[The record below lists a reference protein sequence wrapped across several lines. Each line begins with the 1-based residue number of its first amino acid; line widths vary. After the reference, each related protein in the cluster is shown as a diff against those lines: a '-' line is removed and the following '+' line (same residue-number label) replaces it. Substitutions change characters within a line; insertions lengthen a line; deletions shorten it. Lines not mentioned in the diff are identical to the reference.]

1 MGRRWGNENDE
12 SNKRNSIARKE
23 NRGPLSRHWGRPR
36 GVKGA
41 LRMDMCVRVRRGLV
55 VAGLLVGGILA
66 LAAALDAPARA
77 EAVLTTSSI
86 VVEGNRRVEA
96 DTVRSYF
103 KVAPGERLDAAKID
117 AALKALYG
125 TGLFQD
131 VRISQSGGKLI
142 VTVVEAPVI
151 NKIAFEGNRRL
162 KDEQMLQEIQSKERG
177 ALSRATVQADVQR
190 IIEIYQRNG
199 RFDVTVAPKIIDR
212 PNNRV
217 DLVFEINEGEKTGI
231 KSIVFVGNNAY
242 SAWRLKEV
250 IKTSESTLLS
260 FLQTTDVY
268 DADRIEADRDLIRR
282 FYLKHG
288 YADVQV
294 VSAIGV
300 YDPAKKGFIVTFTIE
315 EGAPYHFGAVD
326 IQSNVRAVS
335 GDSLRPV
342 LRMAAG
348 QIYNG
353 EAVEK
358 TVEDM
363 TIELA
368 RRGYPFGQVR
378 PRGDRN
384 PSARTI
390 GVLFVVDEGTRAYI
404 ERINI
409 RGNYRT
415 RDYVIRREFDINEGD
430 PYNRALI
437 DRAER
442 RIKNLNYFKNV
453 KITNEPGSAPDR
465 VVINVDVEEQPTG
478 DFAIQGGYSTANG
491 WLAEVS
497 VTERNLLGTGRFAK
511 GSVTYGQF
519 IRAVELSYAEP
530 YFLDYRS
537 SMGIDLF
544 AKQTLASS
552 FLSYGTETY
561 GGTLKWGLPL
571 REDLALQLRYSAFE
585 QKITLPSSL
594 NSCNNINPDLS
605 STFPVPNAIG
615 VPFSPF
621 PAGTGSCFAVAQASL
636 PVRVELAQGAT
647 LTSSVGYGLV
657 YNSLDNNK
665 LPTSGIL
672 VNFGQDFAG
681 VGGDEAYLRSS
692 VDVRAYYE
700 VVSDLVSL
708 LHLQGGD
715 IVGFQKCPIQNGCAG
730 NGYVRLLD
738 DFKLGPNLVR
748 GFEPAGIG
756 PRDIT
761 PGTTNDAL
769 GGTKYWG
776 ASFEIQYPLYFLPK
790 DSGFRGA
797 IFVDS
802 GSVWGYRG
810 ETANPATGEING
822 VITSTNPGTTPPTVG
837 KFFCQCALQFADTP
851 AVRASAGASI
861 IWDSPFGPLRFDIA
875 YPFLRQSYDRTQI
888 FSFGGGTRF

>member
-1 MGRRWGNENDE
+1 
-12 SNKRNSIARKE
+12 
-23 NRGPLSRHWGRPR
+23 
-36 GVKGA
+36 
-41 LRMDMCVRVRRGLV
+41 MDMCVRVTRGLV
-55 VAGLLVGGILA
+55 VAGLLLGGVVTLSA
-66 LAAALDAPARA
+66 AVAAALAVPARA
-77 EAVLTTSSI
+77 ETVLTTSSI

-103 KVAPGERLDAAKID
+103 KVAPGEHLDAAKID

-131 VRISQSGGKLI
+131 VHISQSGGKLI

-151 NKIAFEGNRRL
+151 NRLAFEGNHRI
-162 KDEQMLQEIQSKERG
+162 KDEQLTQEIQSKERG
-177 ALSRATVQADVQR
+177 TLSRAAVQADVQR

-199 RFDVTVAPKIIDR
+199 RFDVSVVPKIIDR

-231 KSIVFVGNNAY
+231 KSIVFVGNTSY

-250 IKTSESTLLS
+250 IKTSESTFVS

-294 VSAIGV
+294 VSATGV
-300 YDPAKKGFIVTFTIE
+300 YDPAKKGFVVTFTIE
-315 EGAPYHFGAVD
+315 EGALYHFGAVD
-326 IQSNVRAVS
+326 IQSNVRAVNAQ
-335 GDSLRPV
+335 SLRPD

-363 TIELA
+363 TVELA

-384 PSARTI
+384 PSTRTI

-430 PYNRALI
+430 PYNRALV

-442 RIKNLNYFKNV
+442 RIKNLSYFKNV

-478 DFAIQGGYSTANG
+478 DFSVQGGYSTANG

-511 GSVTYGQF
+511 AGVTYGQYVRG
-519 IRAVELSYAEP
+519 IELNYAEP

-537 SMGIDLF
+537 SMGVDLF
-544 AKQTLASS
+544 AKQTLANSY
-552 FLSYGTETY
+552 LSYGTESY

-571 REDLALQLRYSAFE
+571 REDLGVQLRYSAFE
-585 QKITLPSSL
+585 QQINLPSTL
-594 NSCNNINPDLS
+594 DSCNNLTPDFAT
-605 STFPVPNAIG
+605 TFPTPAALAADAALTPTPSPNYTTNTTNCLEFG
-615 VPFSPF
+615 
-621 PAGTGSCFAVAQASL
+621 QASL
-636 PVRVELAQGAT
+636 PIRAELQQGAY
-647 LTSSVGYGLV
+647 LTSSVGWGLA

-665 LPTSGIL
+665 LPTSG
-672 VNFGQDFAG
+672 VYVSFGQDFAG
-681 VGGDEAYLRSS
+681 LGGDVSYLRST
-692 VDVRAYYE
+692 VDARAYYE
-700 VVSDLVSL
+700 VVPDLISMV
-708 LHLQGGD
+708 HLQAGD
-715 IVGFQKCPIQNGCAG
+715 MFSLKDCPTANTCVS
-730 NGYVRLLD
+730 NNDYVRLLD
-738 DFKLGPNLVR
+738 DFKMGPNLVR
-748 GFEPAGIG
+748 GFQPAGIG

-761 PGTTNDAL
+761 PGTSNDAL
-769 GGTKYWG
+769 GGTMYWG
-776 ASFEIQYPLYFLPK
+776 ASFEMQYPLYFLPK

-802 GSVWGYRG
+802 GSVCGYRG
-810 ETANPATGEING
+810 ETQLPSTGEING
-822 VITSTNPGTTPPTVG
+822 TVTPTALAPGALGPLTPFP
-837 KFFCQCALQFADTP
+837 CQCGMQYADTP
-851 AVRASAGASI
+851 AVRASAGASL

-875 YPFLRQSYDRTQI
+875 YPFLKQPYDRTQ
-888 FSFGGGTRF
+888 FFAFGGGTKF

>member
-1 MGRRWGNENDE
+1 
-12 SNKRNSIARKE
+12 
-23 NRGPLSRHWGRPR
+23 
-36 GVKGA
+36 
-41 LRMDMCVRVRRGLV
+41 VRVKRGLV
-55 VAGLLVGGILA
+55 VAGLLLGLSVAGLPAGVGFA
-66 LAAALDAPARA
+66 APADSA
-77 EAVLTTSSI
+77 ATASNI

-96 DTVRSYF
+96 DTIRSYF
-103 KVAPGERLDAAKID
+103 KVAPGEHLDAAKID

-131 VRISQSGGKLI
+131 VRINQSGGKII

-151 NKIAFEGNRRL
+151 NKIVFEGNHRL
-162 KDEQMLQEIQSKERG
+162 KDEQLTQEIQSKERG
-177 ALSRATVQADVQR
+177 ALSRAAVQADVER

-199 RFDVTVAPKIIDR
+199 RFDVTVVPKMIDR

-231 KSIVFVGNNAY
+231 KSIVFVGNNSY
-242 SAWRLKEV
+242 SSWRLKEV
-250 IKTSESTLLS
+250 IKTAESTFLS

-268 DADRIEADRDLIRR
+268 DPDRIEADRDLIRR

-288 YADVQV
+288 FADVQV
-294 VSAIGV
+294 VSATGV

-315 EGAPYHFGAVD
+315 EGPLYHFGAID
-326 IQSNVRAVS
+326 IQSNVRAVN
-335 GDSLRPV
+335 GQSLRPI
-342 LRMAAG
+342 LRMGPG

-353 EAVEK
+353 EAIEK

-363 TIELA
+363 TVELA

-384 PSARTI
+384 ATTRTI
-390 GVLFVVDEGTRAYI
+390 GVVFVVDEGTRAYI

-442 RIKNLNYFKNV
+442 RLKNLNYFKTV

-465 VVINVDVEEQPTG
+465 VVINVDLEEQPTG
-478 DFAIQGGYSTANG
+478 DFSIQGGYSTANG

-497 VTERNLLGTGRFAK
+497 VTERNLLGTGRYARA
-511 GSVTYGQF
+511 GVTYGQY
-519 IRAVELSYAEP
+519 IRGIDLSYAEP

-537 SMGIDLF
+537 SAGIDLF
-544 AKQTLASS
+544 AKQTLPSS
-552 FLSYGTETY
+552 YLSYGTETY

-571 REDLALQLRYSAFE
+571 REDFALQLRYSAYE
-585 QKITLPSSL
+585 QKITLPSTL
-594 NSCNNINPDLS
+594 DDCNNINPDLS

-615 VPFSPF
+615 VPGSPF
-621 PAGTGSCFAVAQASL
+621 PVGTTSCFAEGQASL

-647 LTSSVGYGLV
+647 FTSSVGYGLI

-665 LPTSGIL
+665 LPTGGLL

-681 VGGDEAYLRSS
+681 AGGDVSYLRST
-692 VDVRAYYE
+692 VDMRAYYE
-700 VVSDLVSL
+700 VVSDLIGI

-715 IVGFQKCPIQNGCAG
+715 MIGFNSCPQANTCVGNDD
-730 NGYVRLLD
+730 YVRLLD
-738 DFKLGPNLVR
+738 DFKMGPNLVR
-748 GFEPAGIG
+748 GFQPAGIG

-769 GGTKYWG
+769 GGTMYWG
-776 ASFEIQYPLYFLPK
+776 ASLEFQYPFYFLPK
-790 DSGFRGA
+790 DTGIRGA
-797 IFVDS
+797 VFLDS

-810 ETANPATGEING
+810 ETSNPATGEING
-822 VITSTNPGTTPPTVG
+822 TITATNPGPPVVG
-837 KFFCQCALQFADTP
+837 PQPFFCQCALQYADSP
-851 AVRASAGASI
+851 AVRASVGASI
-861 IWDSPFGPLRFDIA
+861 LWDSPFGPLRFDFA
-875 YPFLRQSYDRTQI
+875 YPFLREGYDRTQ
-888 FSFGGGTRF
+888 FFAFGGGTKF

>member
-1 MGRRWGNENDE
+1 MNM
-12 SNKRNSIARKE
+12 S
-23 NRGPLSRHWGRPR
+23 
-36 GVKGA
+36 
-41 LRMDMCVRVRRGLV
+41 VRVRRGLIIASLLGGGLVGLSPGV
-55 VAGLLVGGILA
+55 VAT
-66 LAAALDAPARA
+66 ARA
-77 EAVLTTSSI
+77 ETGLTASSI

-103 KVAPGERLDAAKID
+103 KLAPGERLDAAKID

-151 NKIAFEGNRRL
+151 NKIAFEGNRRI
-162 KDEQMLQEIQSKERG
+162 KDEQALQEIQSKERG
-177 ALSRATVQADVQR
+177 SLSRAAVQADVQR

-199 RFDVTVAPKIIDR
+199 RFDVSVVPKIIDR

-217 DLVFEINEGEKTGI
+217 DLLFEINEGEKTGI
-231 KSIVFVGNNAY
+231 KSLVFVGNNAY

-250 IKTSESTLLS
+250 IKTSESTFLS

-268 DADRIEADRDLIRR
+268 DPDRIEADRDLIRR

-294 VSAIGV
+294 VSATGV
-300 YDPAKKGFIVTFTIE
+300 YDPARKGFIVTFTIE
-315 EGAPYHFGAVD
+315 EGPLYHFGAID
-326 IQSNVRAVS
+326 IQSNVRAVNAQA
-335 GDSLRPV
+335 LRPV

-363 TIELA
+363 TIDLA

-384 PSARTI
+384 PTTRTI

-409 RGNYRT
+409 RGNIRT

-430 PYNRALI
+430 PYNRALV

-442 RIKNLNYFKNV
+442 RVKNLNYFKSV
-453 KITNEPGSAPDR
+453 KVTNEPGSAPDR

-478 DFAIQGGYSTANG
+478 DFSVQGGYSTANG

-497 VTERNLLGTGRFAK
+497 VTERNLLGTGRFAR

-519 IRAVELSYAEP
+519 VRGIELNYAEP

-537 SMGIDLF
+537 SMGVDLF
-544 AKQTLASS
+544 AKETFASS
-552 FLSYGTETY
+552 FLSYGTESY

-571 REDLALQLRYSAFE
+571 REDLGFQLRYSAFE
-585 QKITLPSSL
+585 QKITLPSTL
-594 NSCNNINPDLS
+594 DSCNNLNPDLV

-615 VPFSPF
+615 VNSISGLNPVF
-621 PAGTGSCFAVAQASL
+621 PSGTDNCFALGQASL
-636 PVRVELAQGAT
+636 PVRVELGFGAY
-647 LTSSVGYGLV
+647 LTSILGYGLV

-665 LPTSGIL
+665 LPTSGIY
-672 VNFGQDFAG
+672 VSFGQDFAG
-681 VGGDEAYLRSS
+681 VGGDVSYLRTN

-700 VVSDLVSL
+700 IVSDLVSMV
-708 LHLQGGD
+708 HLQAGD
-715 IVGFQKCPIQNGCAG
+715 MYGFKNCPVANTCATG
-730 NGYVRLLD
+730 NDYIRLLD
-738 DFKLGPNLVR
+738 DFKMGPNLVR
-748 GFEPAGIG
+748 GFQPAGIG

-761 PGTTNDAL
+761 PGTSNDAL
-769 GGTKYWG
+769 GGTMYWG
-776 ASFEIQYPLYFLPK
+776 ASLEMQYPLYFLPK

-810 ETANPATGEING
+810 ETANAATGEING
-822 VITSTNPGTTPPTVG
+822 VITATNPGVTPPNTG
-837 KFFCQCALQFADTP
+837 TFFCQCAMQFADTP

-861 IWDSPFGPLRFDIA
+861 LWDSPFGPLRFDFA
-875 YPFLRQSYDRTQI
+875 YPFLKQGYDRTQ
-888 FSFGGGTRF
+888 FFAFGGGTKF